1 MTIATFVLL
10 LTAHLLGDFVFQT
23 NQMVAN
29 KQKLSVLLL
38 HAVIIAFL
46 SALFV
51 GRVDFAIGLIVVSHL
66 LFDFIKVKFFPDT
79 LRTFLFD
86 QTLHLLVLMVA
97 VGMIGPG
104 HFQPFFLGASQ
115 LDLVST
121 FIYPA
126 CVLVSAAILLIPVG
140 GLIIAKATH
149 RFSHEVGDSLD
160 GLTDGGK
167 IIGYLERALVLLFVL
182 IGHPGGIGFLVAAK
196 SILRFGDI
204 KDPGQRKVTEYII
217 IGTFLSFG
225 WALAVSILAQR
236 ALDLDLVGIAE
247 GAWAL
252 GHLREPFFPE

>member
-10 LTAHLLGDFVFQT
+10 FTAHLLGDFAFQT

-38 HAVIIAFL
+38 HTVIIAFL

-51 GRVDFAIGLIVVSHL
+51 GKVDFAIGLIVVSHL
-66 LFDFIKVKFFPDT
+66 LLDFLKVKFFPDT
-79 LRTFLFD
+79 LRTFLCD
-86 QTLHLLVLMVA
+86 QTLHILVLIVA
-97 VGMIGPG
+97 AGMIAPS
-104 HFQPFFLGASQ
+104 HFQPFFLGVRH

-126 CVLVSAAILLIPVG
+126 CVLVSAAILIIPVG
-140 GLIIAKATH
+140 GIIISKATH
-149 RFSHEVGDSLD
+149 RFSDEVGDALD

-167 IIGYLERALVLLFVL
+167 IIGYLERALVLLFLLV
-182 IGHPGGIGFLVAAK
+182 GHPGGIGFLVAAK

-225 WALAVSILAQR
+225 WALLVSMGAQK
-236 ALDLDLVGIAE
+236 ALTLDLAGILNL
-247 GAWAL
+247 AWQL
-252 GHLREPFFPE
+252 GTLA